1 MRGCILLEKVHKV
14 CTNSAGMGGFDLVLV
29 FVRNTHELAEYG
41 PSGIQAVKQ
50 GGILWLAYQKI
61 SARAG
66 SDITRDT
73 GWDVVQALGWDGVSL
88 IAIDS
93 AWSALRFKP
102 GVSRRAAR
110 IGIEG
115 DQAQGSDER
124 TNRTCIISRRS
135 ISPGPWRPWTI
146 R

>member
-1 MRGCILLEKVHKV
+1 MPDSSLSKKLLIKPGYRIVIVNAPEGFTDILGPLPAGVV
-14 CTNSAGMGGFDLVLV
+14 CTETFQGVFDLALV
-29 FVRNTHELAEYG
+29 FVRNTRELAAYG
-41 PSGIQAVKQ
+41 PAAIQAVKE

-61 SARAG
+61 SAKTG

-102 GVSRRAAR
+102 GVSRRTAGA
-110 IGIEG
+110 GSG
-115 DQAQGSDER
+115 DPA
-124 TNRTCIISRRS
+124 
-135 ISPGPWRPWTI
+135 
-146 R
+146 